1 MFSAYFVY
9 HCLSMFCVEKQVS
22 QVLATH
28 FDDLQVARPNHEI
41 TQNVLVTHSQLACD
55 SPVAKCPESAF

>member
-1 MFSAYFVY
+1 MFSAYFVSHY
-9 HCLSMFCVEKQVS
+9 LSMFCVEKQVS

-55 SPVAKCPESAF
+55 SPVAKRLESTF